1 MSLETSKNDS
11 GFKYVHAM
19 TSATGNTTYQLK
31 AVLEK
36 GGSQTNMG
44 TFSTAVAAAIAYWR
58 FKNEGVKPVSDVE
71 HAKTSGC
78 GKRKR

>member
-1 MSLETSKNDS
+1 MEQRQRLQVRARDDVGHWE
-11 GFKYVHAM
+11 Y
-19 TSATGNTTYQLK
+19 TTYQLK

-58 FKNEGVKPVSDVE
+58 FKNEDVKPVSDVE